1 MAVAPTYTLELDRN
15 WLPVPLAFPWGVF
28 PDAEAWAAEVVDSLL
43 AGTGVPAEG
52 QEQLRATALTL
63 QAMPGP
69 LPGAVERFWRTEYVG
84 GPAMVAHL
92 YVTDIAAE
100 TTDEL
105 LQLSRGGIGGRVQTW
120 TSMEDTAFTVA
131 VQAVVVAEIGETAI
145 AALRHLGVRDGYVFL
160 LDFLTEDP
168 MVLEAVQ
175 DELATTFRSIRFKGE
190 HGADSA

>member
-1 MAVAPTYTLELDRN
+1 MLDLHRN

-63 QAMPGP
+63 Q
-69 LPGAVERFWRTEYVG
+69 
-84 GPAMVAHL
+84 
-92 YVTDIAAE
+92 
-100 TTDEL
+100 
-105 LQLSRGGIGGRVQTW
+105 
-120 TSMEDTAFTVA
+120 EDTAFTVA
-131 VQAVVVAEIGETAI
+131 VQAVVVAEIGETTI

-175 DELATTFRSIRFKGE
+175 EELSATFRSIRFKDG
-190 HGADSA
+190 